1 MKPLA
6 IALFTLCLIGGC
18 ARSGVVPG
26 PAGELHVDDGG
37 AGGIPVLLVHSFAG
51 NTTHWNAQL
60 EHLRKSRRAIA
71 LDLRGHGR
79 SAPPTNN
86 DYSLDALA
94 QDIGAVADGLGL
106 KRFVLVGHSM
116 GGAASLAYAG
126 KNPDRVAGL
135 VLAGAPG
142 KLPPEQAEKI
152 MRSLESDYDR
162 TMQAYWDQL
171 LTDARPPVRAQL
183 TSEKGSLSP
192 GTSIRIIRSL
202 FRHDPLPALERYR
215 GPKLAIVP
223 AKGEVPH
230 DLHVLVPQLPA
241 RRIADTSH
249 WFHMDKPEE
258 FNQLLDEFLAA
269 IR

>member
-1 MKPLA
+1 MLRPAFLLA
-6 IALFTLCLIGGC
+6 IALGGC
-18 ARSGVVPG
+18 AQPATVQG

-37 AGGIPVLLVHSFAG
+37 AGGIPVLFVHSFAG

-60 EHLRKSRRAIA
+60 EHLRKTRRAIA
-71 LDLRGHGR
+71 VDLRGHGR
-79 SAPPTNN
+79 SAPPADH
-86 DYSLDALA
+86 DYSVDALA
-94 QDIGAVADGLGL
+94 ADIGAVADSLGL

-135 VLAGAPG
+135 VLAGTPG
-142 KLPPEQAEKI
+142 KLPPEQAERLMKSI
-152 MRSLESDYDR
+152 ESDYDR

-171 LTDARPPVRAQL
+171 LTGARPPVRAQI
-183 TSEKGSLSP
+183 TSERDSLSP
-192 GTSIRIIRSL
+192 DTSIRIIRAL
-202 FRHDPLPALERYR
+202 LRHDPLPELDRYR

-223 AKGEVPH
+223 AKGDMPH
-230 DLHVLVPQLPA
+230 DLHALVPQLPA
-241 RRIADTSH
+241 RRIAGTSH

-258 FNQLLDEFLAA
+258 FNRLLDEFLAG